1 MDVRQQ
7 DKPDY
12 SRKWVYFGIAAI
24 ASLMGTL
31 DSSIVNVALPTLA
44 NEFKADVK
52 TVAWT
57 SQAYVLAM
65 TALLLIGG
73 KLMDIWGER
82 RLFTIGFALFT
93 AGSALCAFSISIY
106 MLIFSRVFQAMGG
119 AILMSSNQALIAR
132 SFPPNQRGRAL
143 GVIGTVVSIGLATGP
158 PLGGFLIG
166 ALGWRWIFYINLPIG
181 VVAIYYCLRVLGS
194 KVVDFGSI
202 KFDWSG
208 SFLIVA
214 GLGALFLG
222 MTFAVDYGLTAFRV
236 WGLIIF
242 SVIMLILFLYNEQRA
257 QNPLLHLYLFKS
269 RYFTQSCASAFL
281 AFVVLMCS
289 SILMPFYLQN
299 VLLFTPQKLGL
310 FMMSMPLAMLLVAP
324 LAGYLSDLIGTR
336 IPASLGLAFS
346 GAGIFSLSFLGL
358 DASEIDIV
366 WRLVLIGIGMGIF
379 GSPNSN
385 AVLSSVPRKHVGIAS
400 GMTAMMRSSGIT
412 FGISFSVI
420 LYSFFRSGLAEN
432 IDPKSPQAYLSGM
445 ESVFHVGAL
454 IAVLAVIVSATRGK
468 RTTPEIDRQSS

>member
-1 MDVRQQ
+1 MDERQP
-7 DKPDY
+7 DKQDY

-24 ASLMGTL
+24 ASLMATL

-44 NEFKADVK
+44 EEFSADVK
-52 TVAWT
+52 TVAWV
-57 SQAYVLAM
+57 SQAYVLSL

-106 MLIFSRVFQAMGG
+106 MLIFSRVFQALGG

-132 SFPPNQRGRAL
+132 SFPPTQRGRAL

-158 PLGGFLIG
+158 PLGGLLIG
-166 ALGWRWIFYINLPIG
+166 TLGWRWIFYINLPIG
-181 VVAIYYCLRVLGS
+181 AIAIYYSLRVLS
-194 KVVDFGSI
+194 TKIVERGSI
-202 KFDWSG
+202 RFDWSG
-208 SFLIVA
+208 SFLIVV

-222 MTFAVDYGLTAFRV
+222 LTLAVDYGITNPLVLGLTV
-236 WGLIIF
+236 F
-242 SVIMLILFLYNEQRA
+242 SIVMLILFLYNEQKVP
-257 QNPLLHLYLFKS
+257 NPLIHLYLFKN

-281 AFVVLMCS
+281 AFVMLMSS

-299 VLLFTPQKLGL
+299 VLRFTPEKLGL

-336 IPASLGLAFS
+336 IPATLGLAFT

-358 DASEIDIV
+358 DSSEIDII

-385 AVLSSVPRKHVGIAS
+385 AVLSSVPRRHIGIAS

-412 FGISFSVI
+412 FGIAFSVI
-420 LYSFFRSGLAEN
+420 LYSFFRSGLPAN
-432 IDPKSPQAYLSGM
+432 IQPDSPLAYLTGM
-445 ESVFHVGAL
+445 ESVFHVGAI
-454 IAVLAVIVSATRGK
+454 IAILGVIISATRGK
-468 RTTPEIDRQSS
+468 KSETGG